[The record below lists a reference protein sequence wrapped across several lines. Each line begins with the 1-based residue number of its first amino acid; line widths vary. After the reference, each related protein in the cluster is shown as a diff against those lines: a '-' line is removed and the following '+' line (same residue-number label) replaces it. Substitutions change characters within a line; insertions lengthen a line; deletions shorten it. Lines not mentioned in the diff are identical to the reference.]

1 MAGDKTSIWTPKVIA
16 ATAIMVC
23 SGTMNTI
30 SFKFQN
36 SYNYKHTFLQTSLMF
51 VGEYLNLLIF
61 AGGLLSTQS
70 RLNHFREMRSDAA
83 KGNKSMQCSK
93 IRMGMAAAFDSV
105 GSLLQISSLLLIP
118 ASV

>member
-1 MAGDKTSIWTPKVIA
+1 MAEDKSSIWSTRVIV
-16 ATAIMVC
+16 ATAIMVV

-36 SYNYKHTFLQTSLMF
+36 QYNYKHSFVQTSLMF
-51 VGEYLNLLIF
+51 VGEFLNLIIF
-61 AGGLLSTQS
+61 AGMLVPSES
-70 RLNHFREMRSDAA
+70 RMNHFREIRSEAA
-83 KGNKSMQCSK
+83 KANKSLQCSK

-105 GSLLQISSLLLIP
+105 GSLLQIGSLLLIP

>member
-1 MAGDKTSIWTPKVIA
+1 MAGDKSSIWSTKVIV
-16 ATAIMVC
+16 ATAIMVV

-36 SYNYKHTFLQTSLMF
+36 QYNYKHSFVQTSLMF
-51 VGEYLNLLIF
+51 VGEFLNLIIF
-61 AGGLLSTQS
+61 GAMLVSDEQRS
-70 RLNHFREMRSDAA
+70 NHFRELRSDAA

-105 GSLLQISSLLLIP
+105 GSLLQIGSLLLIP

>member
-1 MAGDKTSIWTPKVIA
+1 MAGEKSSIWTPKIMV
-16 ATAIMVC
+16 ATAIMVL

-36 SYNYKHTFLQTSLMF
+36 SYNYKHTFVQTSLMF
-51 VGEYLNLLIF
+51 VGEFLNLIIF
-61 AGGLLSTQS
+61 AAMLVPSSSQS
-70 RLNHFREMRSDAA
+70 SHFRELRSEAA
-83 KGNKSMQCSK
+83 KGNKSLQCSK

-105 GSLLQISSLLLIP
+105 GSLLQIGSLLLIP